1 MSESDLFVLYYL
13 TVLVYTKTILH
24 FSIGGLGK
32 IFPFLLLGWVN
43 IHLKPPPL
51 WSILVNCH
59 IPQKV
64 LHVLL
69 LENVMKKSLCEG
81 FVRAGTSSVQD
92 KQNGKKARG

>member
-43 IHLKPPPL
+43 IHQLPPL

-59 IPQKV
+59 IPQTV
-64 LHVLL
+64 LRVLL

-81 FVRAGTSSVQD
+81 FVQWG
-92 KQNGKKARG
+92 

>member
-51 WSILVNCH
+51 WSVLVNCH
-59 IPQKV
+59 IPQTV
-64 LHVLL
+64 LRVLL

-81 FVRAGTSSVQD
+81 FVQWG
-92 KQNGKKARG
+92 